1 MKKSINLQKK
11 VIRLLSILILTT
23 IISYSIINLIIC
35 GNKAF
40 ATINQTESTDINS
53 IDSNKYPQI
62 KEMLQTL
69 KSQHTNW
76 NFKILYTD
84 IDWNEAIANEYVGH
98 NEKPRNLA
106 PANNSKY
113 DSTWRCAV
121 CGDKKYDNGNWYCAS
136 EAALAYM
143 MDPRNST
150 NYSDIFQ
157 FMQLSYADCNRDS
170 IKKMASNTFLNND
183 SYINTLIDAAK
194 KYNVNPYYL
203 VGRIL
208 QEQGKN
214 GSVLSDG
221 KGYNGQ
227 YVGYY
232 NVFNLGASGNG
243 KDTVILN
250 GLKKAKSKGWDSI
263 EKSIAGGTEII
274 AESYISKG
282 QDTLYFQKFD
292 VENSDG
298 NLYWHQY
305 MQNILAAQSEGSTLR
320 KTFESAGAVNANYTF
335 IIPLYKN
342 MPATKAV
349 RPSES
354 NTPVTIDLVK
364 VNVNKTLSLR
374 SGASKSF
381 SKVGTLYK
389 DEIITRISKT
399 STKVDGTYW
408 DYVMKSDG
416 TKGYAARETYD
427 YESEYKL
434 YLVPVN
440 QNTTPTQPD
449 DNQSVVKNDKVK
461 VNKDSHQVIT
471 VPNATGN
478 DFANLIDGNVT
489 VKNASGQ
496 VMGLNDKLATGCTIN
511 DTYSVAVLGDV
522 NGDGDID
529 TGDTFLLKLVVLGQR
544 KLDNKCFFSA
554 GDVNQDG
561 EIDTGDTF
569 LLKKQILNISNIT
582 L

>member
-1 MKKSINLQKK
+1 MKKKYVMNFLSTMLI
-11 VIRLLSILILTT
+11 ITILLYTV
-23 IISYSIINLIIC
+23 INLIIC
-35 GNKAF
+35 GNKSF
-40 ATINQTESTDINS
+40 ATINQTQSTDINS

-69 KSQHTNW
+69 KNQHPSW

-157 FMQLSYADCNRDS
+157 FMQLSYAECNRDS

-208 QEQGKN
+208 QEQSKN
-214 GSVLSDG
+214 GSALSNG
-221 KGYNGQ
+221 KGHNGQ

-232 NVFNLGASGNG
+232 NVFNIGASGNG
-243 KDTVILN
+243 KDAIILN
-250 GLKKAKSKGWDSI
+250 GLRKAQSKGWDSI

-282 QDTLYFQKFD
+282 QNTLYFQKFD

-320 KTFESAGAVNANYTF
+320 KTFESAGAVDANYTF

-342 MPATKAV
+342 MPVTKAV

-354 NTPVTIDLVK
+354 NTPATTDLVK
-364 VNVNKTLSLR
+364 INVNKTLSLR
-374 SGASKSF
+374 SGASKSS

-389 DEIITRISKT
+389 NEVITRISKA

-427 YESEYKL
+427 YEPEYKL

-440 QNTTPTQPD
+440 QNNNTTPAQPD

-478 DFANLIDGNVT
+478 DFANLIGGNIT

-522 NGDGDID
+522 NGDGEIKATDYMTIKNYIMGTKNLSD
-529 TGDTFLLKLVVLGQR
+529 VQKD
-544 KLDNKCFFSA
+544 A
-554 GDVNQDG
+554 ADVNQDG
-561 EIDTGDTF
+561 
-569 LLKKQILNISNIT
+569 NIKATDYMTIKNYIMGTSKINIK
-582 L
+582 

>member
-320 KTFESAGAVNANYTF
+320 KTFERAGAVDANYTF

-374 SGASKSF
+374 RGASKSS
-381 SKVGTLYK
+381 SKVGTLHR
-389 DEIITRISKT
+389 DEVITRISKA

-440 QNTTPTQPD
+440 QNNNTTPAQPD
-449 DNQSVVKNDKVK
+449 GSQNVKIDNTNKEIAITPSASFDEIKNAVGNNITIKNKKGEIVTDSNKISTGSIVNDEFVIIKKGDANADGVVNTFDYIRIMNYIMGNKTLSEDEKLAADANADGK
-461 VNKDSHQVIT
+461 VNSFDYIRIM
-471 VPNATGN
+471 NYIMGN
-478 DFANLIDGNVT
+478 
-489 VKNASGQ
+489 
-496 VMGLNDKLATGCTIN
+496 
-511 DTYSVAVLGDV
+511 
-522 NGDGDID
+522 
-529 TGDTFLLKLVVLGQR
+529 
-544 KLDNKCFFSA
+544 
-554 GDVNQDG
+554 
-561 EIDTGDTF
+561 
-569 LLKKQILNISNIT
+569 KKIEL
-582 L
+582 

>member
-1 MKKSINLQKK
+1 MKKNYVINF
-11 VIRLLSILILTT
+11 LSTMLIIT
-23 IISYSIINLIIC
+23 IILYTVINLIIC
-35 GNKAF
+35 GNKSF
-40 ATINQTESTDINS
+40 ATINQTQSTDINS

-69 KSQHTNW
+69 KSQHPNW

-121 CGDKKYDNGNWYCAS
+121 CGDTKYDNGNWYCAS

-157 FMQLSYADCNRDS
+157 FMQLSYAECNRDS

-183 SYINTLIDAAK
+183 SYINALIDSAK
-194 KYNVNPYYL
+194 RYNVNPYYL

-208 QEQGKN
+208 QEQSKN
-214 GSVLSDG
+214 GSALSNG
-221 KGYNGQ
+221 KGHNGQ

-232 NVFNLGASGNG
+232 NVFNIGASGNG
-243 KDTVILN
+243 KDAIILN
-250 GLKKAKSKGWDSI
+250 GLRKAQSKGWDSI

-320 KTFESAGAVNANYTF
+320 KTFESAGAVDANYTF

-354 NTPVTIDLVK
+354 NTPVTTDLVK
-364 VNVNKTLSLR
+364 VNVNNTLTLR
-374 SGASKSF
+374 SGASKYS
-381 SKVGTLYK
+381 SKVGTLHR
-389 DEIITRISKT
+389 DEVITRISKA

-427 YESEYKL
+427 YEPEYKL

-440 QNTTPTQPD
+440 QNNNTTPAQPD

-478 DFANLIDGNVT
+478 DFANLIGGNVT

>member
-320 KTFESAGAVNANYTF
+320 KTFERAGAVDANYTF

-374 SGASKSF
+374 SGASKSS

-449 DNQSVVKNDKVK
+449 ESQNVKIDNTNKEIAITPSASFDEIKNAVGNNITIKNKKGEIVTDSNKISTGSIVNDEFVIIKKGDANADGVVNTFDYIRIMNYIMGNKTLSEDEKLAADANADGK
-461 VNKDSHQVIT
+461 VNSFDYIRIM
-471 VPNATGN
+471 NYIMGN
-478 DFANLIDGNVT
+478 
-489 VKNASGQ
+489 
-496 VMGLNDKLATGCTIN
+496 
-511 DTYSVAVLGDV
+511 
-522 NGDGDID
+522 
-529 TGDTFLLKLVVLGQR
+529 
-544 KLDNKCFFSA
+544 
-554 GDVNQDG
+554 
-561 EIDTGDTF
+561 
-569 LLKKQILNISNIT
+569 KKIEL
-582 L
+582 

>member
-1 MKKSINLQKK
+1 MKKKYTMK
-11 VIRLLSILILTT
+11 FLST
-23 IISYSIINLIIC
+23 IIIITIILYTSINLIIC
-35 GNKAF
+35 ENKSF
-40 ATINQTESTDINS
+40 ATINQTQSTDINS

-69 KSQHTNW
+69 KSQHPNW

-84 IDWNEAIANEYVGH
+84 IDWNEAIANEYTGH
-98 NEKPRNLA
+98 KSKPRNLA
-106 PANNSKY
+106 PANNSNY

-121 CGDKKYDNGNWYCAS
+121 CGDITYDNGNWYCAS

-143 MDPRNST
+143 MDPRNSA

-157 FMQLSYADCNRDS
+157 FMQLSYADCNVS
-170 IKKMASNTFLNND
+170 TIKKMASNTFLNND
-183 SYINTLIDAAK
+183 SYINTLIDSAK

-208 QEQGKN
+208 QEQSKN
-214 GSVLSDG
+214 GSALSDG

-232 NVFNLGASGNG
+232 NVFNIGASGNG
-243 KDTVILN
+243 KDTIILN
-250 GLKKAKSKGWDSI
+250 GLKKAQSKRWDSI
-263 EKSIAGGTEII
+263 EKSIAGGTEVI

-320 KTFESAGAVNANYTF
+320 KTFESAGAVDANYTF

-354 NTPVTIDLVK
+354 NTPATTDLVK
-364 VNVNKTLSLR
+364 VNVNKTLTLR
-374 SGASKSF
+374 SGASKSS
-381 SKVGTLYK
+381 SKVDTLYK
-389 DEIITRISKT
+389 DEIITRISKA

-449 DNQSVVKNDKVK
+449 GSQNVKIDNTNKEIAITPSASFDEIKNAVGNNITIKNKKGEIVTDSNKISTGSIVNDEYVIIKKGDANADGVVNTFDYIRIMNYIMGNKTLSEDEKLAADANADGK
-461 VNKDSHQVIT
+461 VNSFDYIRIM
-471 VPNATGN
+471 NYIMGN
-478 DFANLIDGNVT
+478 
-489 VKNASGQ
+489 
-496 VMGLNDKLATGCTIN
+496 
-511 DTYSVAVLGDV
+511 
-522 NGDGDID
+522 
-529 TGDTFLLKLVVLGQR
+529 
-544 KLDNKCFFSA
+544 
-554 GDVNQDG
+554 
-561 EIDTGDTF
+561 
-569 LLKKQILNISNIT
+569 KKIEL
-582 L
+582 

>member
-282 QDTLYFQKFD
+282 QNTLYFQKFD

-320 KTFESAGAVNANYTF
+320 KTFERAGAVDANYTF

-449 DNQSVVKNDKVK
+449 GSQNVKIDNTNKEIAITPSASFDEIKNAVGNNITIKNKKGEIVTDSNKISTGSIVNDEYVIIKKGDANADGVVNTFDYIRIMNYIMGNKTLSEDEKLAADANADGK
-461 VNKDSHQVIT
+461 VNSFDYIRIM
-471 VPNATGN
+471 NYIMGN
-478 DFANLIDGNVT
+478 
-489 VKNASGQ
+489 
-496 VMGLNDKLATGCTIN
+496 
-511 DTYSVAVLGDV
+511 
-522 NGDGDID
+522 
-529 TGDTFLLKLVVLGQR
+529 
-544 KLDNKCFFSA
+544 
-554 GDVNQDG
+554 
-561 EIDTGDTF
+561 
-569 LLKKQILNISNIT
+569 KKIEL
-582 L
+582 

>member
-1 MKKSINLQKK
+1 MKKKYTMK
-11 VIRLLSILILTT
+11 FLST
-23 IISYSIINLIIC
+23 IIIITIILYTSINLIIC
-35 GNKAF
+35 ENKSF
-40 ATINQTESTDINS
+40 ATINQTQSTDINS

-69 KSQHTNW
+69 KSQHPNW

-84 IDWNEAIANEYVGH
+84 IDWNEAIANEYTGH
-98 NEKPRNLA
+98 KSKPRNLA
-106 PANNSKY
+106 PANNSNY

-121 CGDKKYDNGNWYCAS
+121 CGDITYDNGNWYCAS

-143 MDPRNST
+143 MDPRNSA

-157 FMQLSYADCNRDS
+157 FMQLSYADCNVS
-170 IKKMASNTFLNND
+170 TIKKMASNTFLNND
-183 SYINTLIDAAK
+183 SYINTLIDSAK

-208 QEQGKN
+208 QEQSKN
-214 GSVLSDG
+214 GSALSDG

-232 NVFNLGASGNG
+232 NVFNIGASGNG
-243 KDTVILN
+243 KDTIILN
-250 GLKKAKSKGWDSI
+250 GLKKAQSKRWDSI
-263 EKSIAGGTEII
+263 EKSIAGGTEVI

-320 KTFESAGAVNANYTF
+320 KTFESAGAVDANYTF

-342 MPATKAV
+342 MPATKTV

-354 NTPVTIDLVK
+354 NTPATTDLVK
-364 VNVNKTLSLR
+364 VNVNKTLTLR
-374 SGASKSF
+374 SGASKSS
-381 SKVGTLYK
+381 SKVDTLYK
-389 DEIITRISKT
+389 DEIITRISKA

-449 DNQSVVKNDKVK
+449 GSQNVKIDNTNKEIAITPSASFDEIKNAVGNNITIKNKKGEIVTDSNKISTGSIVNDEYVIIKKGDANADGVVNTFDYIRIMNYIMGNKTLSEDEKLAADANADGK
-461 VNKDSHQVIT
+461 VNSFDYIRIM
-471 VPNATGN
+471 NYIMGN
-478 DFANLIDGNVT
+478 
-489 VKNASGQ
+489 
-496 VMGLNDKLATGCTIN
+496 
-511 DTYSVAVLGDV
+511 
-522 NGDGDID
+522 
-529 TGDTFLLKLVVLGQR
+529 
-544 KLDNKCFFSA
+544 
-554 GDVNQDG
+554 
-561 EIDTGDTF
+561 
-569 LLKKQILNISNIT
+569 KKIEL
-582 L
+582 

>member
-1 MKKSINLQKK
+1 MKKKYVINFLSTML
-11 VIRLLSILILTT
+11 IITILLYTV
-23 IISYSIINLIIC
+23 INLIIC
-35 GNKAF
+35 GNKSF
-40 ATINQTESTDINS
+40 ATINQTQSTDINS

-69 KSQHTNW
+69 KSQHPNW

-157 FMQLSYADCNRDS
+157 FMQLSYAECNRDS

-183 SYINTLIDAAK
+183 SYINALIDSAK
-194 KYNVNPYYL
+194 RYNVNPYYL

-208 QEQGKN
+208 QEQSKN
-214 GSVLSDG
+214 GSALSNG
-221 KGYNGQ
+221 KGHNGQ

-232 NVFNLGASGNG
+232 NVFNIGASGNG
-243 KDTVILN
+243 KDAIILN
-250 GLKKAKSKGWDSI
+250 GLRKAQSKGWDSI

-282 QDTLYFQKFD
+282 QNTLYFQKFD

-320 KTFESAGAVNANYTF
+320 KTFESAGAVDANYTF
-335 IIPLYKN
+335 IIPLYEN

-354 NTPVTIDLVK
+354 NTPVTTDLVK
-364 VNVNKTLSLR
+364 VNVNNTLTLR
-374 SGASKSF
+374 RGASKSS
-381 SKVGTLYK
+381 SKVGTLHR
-389 DEIITRISKT
+389 DEVITRISKA

-427 YESEYKL
+427 YEPEYKL

-440 QNTTPTQPD
+440 QNNNTTPVQPD
-449 DNQSVVKNDKVK
+449 GSQNVKIDNTNKEIAITPSASFDEIKNVVGNNITIKNKKGEIVTDSNKISTGSIVNDEYVIIKKGDANADGVVNTFDYIRIMNYIMGNKTLSEDEKLAADANADGK
-461 VNKDSHQVIT
+461 VNSFDYIRIM
-471 VPNATGN
+471 NYIMGN
-478 DFANLIDGNVT
+478 
-489 VKNASGQ
+489 
-496 VMGLNDKLATGCTIN
+496 
-511 DTYSVAVLGDV
+511 
-522 NGDGDID
+522 
-529 TGDTFLLKLVVLGQR
+529 
-544 KLDNKCFFSA
+544 
-554 GDVNQDG
+554 
-561 EIDTGDTF
+561 
-569 LLKKQILNISNIT
+569 KKIEL
-582 L
+582 

>member
-1 MKKSINLQKK
+1 MKKKYVMNF
-11 VIRLLSILILTT
+11 LSIMLIITLILYTV
-23 IISYSIINLIIC
+23 INLIIC
-35 GNKAF
+35 GNKSF
-40 ATINQTESTDINS
+40 AAINQTQSTDINS

-69 KSQHTNW
+69 KSQHPNW

-98 NEKPRNLA
+98 NDKPRNLA

-121 CGDKKYDNGNWYCAS
+121 CGNTTYDNGNWYCAS

-143 MDPRNST
+143 MDPRNSA
-150 NYSDIFQ
+150 NYSDVFQ
-157 FMQLSYADCNRDS
+157 FMQLSYADCSTAS

-208 QEQGKN
+208 QEQSKN
-214 GSVLSDG
+214 GSALSDG

-232 NVFNLGASGNG
+232 NVFNIGASGNG
-243 KDTVILN
+243 KSTIILN
-250 GLKKAKSKGWDSI
+250 GLKRAQAKGWNSI
-263 EKSIAGGTEII
+263 EKAITGGTEVI

-320 KTFESAGAVNANYTF
+320 KTFESAGAVDANYTF

-342 MPATKAV
+342 MPVTKAV

-354 NTPVTIDLVK
+354 NTPATTDLVK
-364 VNVNKTLSLR
+364 INVNKTLSLR

-389 DEIITRISKT
+389 DEIITRISKA

-427 YESEYKL
+427 YEPEYKL

-440 QNTTPTQPD
+440 QNNNTTPAQPEN
-449 DNQSVVKNDKVK
+449 NQSVVKNDKVK

-478 DFANLIDGNVT
+478 DFANLIGGNVT

-522 NGDGDID
+522 NGDGEIKATDYMTIKNYIMGTKNLSD
-529 TGDTFLLKLVVLGQR
+529 VQK
-544 KLDNKCFFSA
+544 NA
-554 GDVNQDG
+554 ADVNQDG
-561 EIDTGDTF
+561 
-569 LLKKQILNISNIT
+569 NIKATDYMTIKNYIMGTSKINIK
-582 L
+582 

>member
-1 MKKSINLQKK
+1 MKKKYVMNF
-11 VIRLLSILILTT
+11 LSIMLIITLILYTV
-23 IISYSIINLIIC
+23 INLIIC
-35 GNKAF
+35 GNKSF
-40 ATINQTESTDINS
+40 AAINQTQSTDINS

-69 KSQHTNW
+69 KSQHPNW

-98 NEKPRNLA
+98 NDKPRNLA

-121 CGDKKYDNGNWYCAS
+121 CGNTTYDNGNWYCAS

-143 MDPRNST
+143 MDPRNSA
-150 NYSDIFQ
+150 NYSDVFQ
-157 FMQLSYADCNRDS
+157 FMQLSYADCSTAS

-208 QEQGKN
+208 QEQSKN
-214 GSVLSDG
+214 GSALSDG

-232 NVFNLGASGNG
+232 NVFNIGASGNG
-243 KDTVILN
+243 KDTIILN
-250 GLKKAKSKGWDSI
+250 GLKRAQAKGWNSI
-263 EKSIAGGTEII
+263 EKAITGGTEVI

-320 KTFESAGAVNANYTF
+320 KTFESAGAVDANYTF

-342 MPATKAV
+342 MPVTKAV

-354 NTPVTIDLVK
+354 NTPATTDLVK
-364 VNVNKTLSLR
+364 INVNKTLSLR

-389 DEIITRISKT
+389 DEIITRISKA

-427 YESEYKL
+427 YEPEYKL

-440 QNTTPTQPD
+440 QNNNTTPAQPEN
-449 DNQSVVKNDKVK
+449 NQNTS
-461 VNKDSHQVIT
+461 I
-471 VPNATGN
+471 
-478 DFANLIDGNVT
+478 
-489 VKNASGQ
+489 
-496 VMGLNDKLATGCTIN
+496 
-511 DTYSVAVLGDV
+511 V
-522 NGDGDID
+522 NGDITCDGKVDSMDMYYVIQYILGNMQLNDNQKKAID
-529 TGDTFLLKLVVLGQR
+529 LNNDGKIDSMDMYLIIQIILK
-544 KLDNKCFFSA
+544 
-554 GDVNQDG
+554 
-561 EIDTGDTF
+561 E
-569 LLKKQILNISNIT
+569 
-582 L
+582 

>member
-1 MKKSINLQKK
+1 MKKKYVINFLSTML
-11 VIRLLSILILTT
+11 IITILLYTV
-23 IISYSIINLIIC
+23 INLIIC
-35 GNKAF
+35 GNKSF
-40 ATINQTESTDINS
+40 ATINQTQSTDINS

-69 KSQHTNW
+69 KSQHPNW

-157 FMQLSYADCNRDS
+157 FMQLSYAECNRDS

-183 SYINTLIDAAK
+183 SYINALIDSAK
-194 KYNVNPYYL
+194 RYNVNPYYL

-208 QEQGKN
+208 QEQSKN
-214 GSVLSDG
+214 GSALSNG
-221 KGYNGQ
+221 KGHNGQ

-232 NVFNLGASGNG
+232 NVFNIGASGNG
-243 KDTVILN
+243 KDAIILN
-250 GLKKAKSKGWDSI
+250 GLRKAQSKGWDSI

-282 QDTLYFQKFD
+282 QNTLYFQKFD

-320 KTFESAGAVNANYTF
+320 KTFESAGAVDANYTF

-342 MPATKAV
+342 MPVTKAV

-354 NTPVTIDLVK
+354 NTPATTDLVK
-364 VNVNKTLSLR
+364 INVNKTLSLR
-374 SGASKSF
+374 SGASKSS

-389 DEIITRISKT
+389 NEVITRISKA

-427 YESEYKL
+427 YEPEYKL

-440 QNTTPTQPD
+440 QNNNTTPAQPD

-478 DFANLIDGNVT
+478 DFANLIGGNVT

>member
-282 QDTLYFQKFD
+282 QNTLYFQKFD

-320 KTFESAGAVNANYTF
+320 KTFERAGAVDANYTF

-449 DNQSVVKNDKVK
+449 GSQNVKIDNTNKEIAITPSASFDEIKNAVGNNITIKNKKGEIVTDSNKISTGSIVNDEFVIIKKGDANADGVVNTFDYIRIMNYIMGNKTLSEDEKLAADANADGK
-461 VNKDSHQVIT
+461 VNSFDYIRIM
-471 VPNATGN
+471 NYIMGN
-478 DFANLIDGNVT
+478 
-489 VKNASGQ
+489 
-496 VMGLNDKLATGCTIN
+496 
-511 DTYSVAVLGDV
+511 
-522 NGDGDID
+522 
-529 TGDTFLLKLVVLGQR
+529 
-544 KLDNKCFFSA
+544 
-554 GDVNQDG
+554 
-561 EIDTGDTF
+561 
-569 LLKKQILNISNIT
+569 KKIEL
-582 L
+582 

>member
-449 DNQSVVKNDKVK
+449 GSQNVKIDNTNKEIAITPSASFDEIKNAVGNNITIKNKKGEIVTDSNKISTGSIVNDEYVIIKKGDANADGVVNTFDYIRIMNYIMGNKTLSEDEKLAADANADGK
-461 VNKDSHQVIT
+461 VNSFDYIRIM
-471 VPNATGN
+471 NYIMGN
-478 DFANLIDGNVT
+478 
-489 VKNASGQ
+489 
-496 VMGLNDKLATGCTIN
+496 
-511 DTYSVAVLGDV
+511 
-522 NGDGDID
+522 
-529 TGDTFLLKLVVLGQR
+529 
-544 KLDNKCFFSA
+544 
-554 GDVNQDG
+554 
-561 EIDTGDTF
+561 
-569 LLKKQILNISNIT
+569 KKIEL
-582 L
+582 